1 MRTSE
6 RRLILE
12 TPSMH
17 GSGPM
22 QAYISREVAKPC
34 KQWVHEVLGSKRE
47 TDRIKLRTPDFV
59 LLPDV
64 DAFYKRPKPSPFL
77 WQEVTR
83 WRARRPAFHWLAV
96 VNDTSLRTIRDLR
109 GEHIPMLVRLYHTC
123 CQKIREETGVS
134 SDQVMAYIHYPPS
147 VYQLHIHFKYPL
159 GPPSH
164 DAFRVH
170 LLSTVINNLAI
181 DGDYYKKSLL
191 QLPVYLNT
199 DLHSALAARPASPIK
214 IQIVSRDRCILLLT
228 QCTSTSRGSRPSTP
242 DPPSGTSSSSA
253 TPATPP

>member
-64 DAFYKRPKPSPFL
+64 DAFYK
-77 WQEVTR
+77 
-83 WRARRPAFHWLAV
+83 
-96 VNDTSLRTIRDLR
+96 
-109 GEHIPMLVRLYHTC
+109 
-123 CQKIREETGVS
+123 
-134 SDQVMAYIHYPPS
+134 
-147 VYQLHIHFKYPL
+147 
-159 GPPSH
+159 
-164 DAFRVH
+164 
-170 LLSTVINNLAI
+170 
-181 DGDYYKKSLL
+181 
-191 QLPVYLNT
+191 
-199 DLHSALAARPASPIK
+199 LAARFK
-214 IQIVSRDRCILLLT
+214 
-228 QCTSTSRGSRPSTP
+228 
-242 DPPSGTSSSSA
+242 SA
-253 TPATPP
+253 DA

>member
-1 MRTSE
+1 
-6 RRLILE
+6 
-12 TPSMH
+12 MH

-22 QAYISREVAKPC
+22 QANISREVAKPC

-147 VYQLHIHFKYPL
+147 V
-159 GPPSH
+159 
-164 DAFRVH
+164 
-170 LLSTVINNLAI
+170 
-181 DGDYYKKSLL
+181 
-191 QLPVYLNT
+191 
-199 DLHSALAARPASPIK
+199 
-214 IQIVSRDRCILLLT
+214 
-228 QCTSTSRGSRPSTP
+228 
-242 DPPSGTSSSSA
+242 
-253 TPATPP
+253 